1 METKRYRV
9 SQMDDVPP
17 VPCPCGQSRRS
28 FVGDG
33 NEAATAHLVDISA
46 DSRAH
51 YHRHLTEI
59 YVVLEGEGVLE
70 ADGDRVPLRPM
81 TSVMIHPGCVHRAV
95 GRLKVL
101 VIALPAFDPA
111 DEFEVEG

>member
-1 METKRYRV
+1 MDTV
-9 SQMDDVPP
+9 SP

-33 NEAATAHLVDISA
+33 NDTATAHLVDISV

-51 YHRHLTEI
+51 FHRRLTEI

-70 ADGDRVPLRPM
+70 ADGDQVPLRPM

-95 GRLKVL
+95 GKLKVL
-101 VIALPAFDPA
+101 VIAMPAFDPA
-111 DEFEVEG
+111 DEFEVEV